1 MTVGPFSYEK
11 AYEREECLTQIR
23 EDTEK
28 KSTDEKRRIRATLME
43 DSVDYPQHSAY

>member
-1 MTVGPFSYEK
+1 MTAGPFSYEK
-11 AYEREECLTQIR
+11 AFERDECLTQIR

-28 KSTDEKRRIRATLME
+28 KSTEKKRHIRAALME